1 MLVDNRGGYYEKTI
15 KITTSL
21 LLSFACVF
29 SIGDFTK
36 PHTVEAETVYS
47 LTDSKPINEIFPDP
61 KLAQVVANWLKLPSA
76 TSPVTQNQLNTVK
89 SLHFDSKGVQSLEG
103 VEYLKIS
110 HKYLA
115 MVTK

>member
-1 MLVDNRGGYYEKTI
+1 MLVDNQGGYYEKTI

-61 KLAQVVANWLKLPSA
+61 KLAQVVANWLKLPL
-76 TSPVTQNQLNTVK
+76 QLAQLRKTN
-89 SLHFDSKGVQSLEG
+89 
-103 VEYLKIS
+103 
-110 HKYLA
+110 
-115 MVTK
+115 